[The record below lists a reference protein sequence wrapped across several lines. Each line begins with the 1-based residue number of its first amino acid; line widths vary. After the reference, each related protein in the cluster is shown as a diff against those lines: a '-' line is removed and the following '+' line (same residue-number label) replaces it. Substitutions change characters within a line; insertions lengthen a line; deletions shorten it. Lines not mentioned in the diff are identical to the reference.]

1 MTDGTVPAALDDGSS
16 STLSWSTVQKT
27 TDSDD
32 R

>member
-1 MTDGTVPAALDDGSS
+1 MELLPAALDDGSS